1 MPSNPFIEQRRIMKQ
16 LLYKM
21 MSENREMEEDRIIAI
36 FCLKTGIRE
45 KTAREYL
52 REMKNA
58 GIEFRNEQKT
68 LNKQKTLPQ

>member
-1 MPSNPFIEQRRIMKQ
+1 
-16 LLYKM
+16 M